1 LTEYERRDIGARLEN
16 WARVYRPGR
25 TIGVS
30 ATAAFCD
37 QLKREALGEGATG
50 ERRKVDEVD
59 AHAIEQAMRH
69 LTPRDRLML
78 KLCYIE
84 QREPHIVC
92 RRLGIAHRPATV
104 FVTAF
109 RQAQAALEAALGSS
123 ENFHD
128 AQNFLTTGNLSSK
141 FRSTT

>member
-1 LTEYERRDIGARLEN
+1 MTDHERRDIGARLEN

-50 ERRKVDEVD
+50 ERRKVDEAD

-69 LTPRDRLML
+69 VKHRDRLML

-92 RRLGIAHRPATV
+92 RKLGIAHKPATV
-104 FVTAF
+104 FVSAF
-109 RQAQAALEAALGSS
+109 RQAQAAVEGVLGATDKFHAA
-123 ENFHD
+123 
-128 AQNFLTTGNLSSK
+128 
-141 FRSTT
+141 